1 MSSKKEIT
9 DEEYKNLSWS
19 EKRDYVC
26 EWKCKC
32 NSCGRVWHY
41 LDSVERN
48 MKSTMSA
55 NAFTQLGNCCNP
67 CVAAPLAN
75 ANTQL
80 NKQIA
85 DLKSCPDCKSS
96 DVKKE
101 ERYFKK
107 Q

>member
-1 MSSKKEIT
+1 
-9 DEEYKNLSWS
+9 
-19 EKRDYVC
+19 
-26 EWKCKC
+26 
-32 NSCGRVWHY
+32 
-41 LDSVERN
+41 
-48 MKSTMSA
+48 MSA

-101 ERYFKK
+101 ARYFKK